1 MKNVLVVD
9 DDEKICWAFQQFL
22 DGEGYNASIANSA
35 EEGLRLIAA
44 DKPDVVLLD
53 VKLPGMSGLE
63 ALKQIKAEHPE
74 VIVVIITAF
83 DDLDTT
89 IEAMRLH
96 AFDFVPKPI
105 DLTVVKSV
113 LERAYRT
120 QSVRSILP
128 IQTENN
134 QNRAEIRTQTRR
146 QERADARNIQTHRSH
161 GKQHNNSID

>member
-22 DGEGYNASIANSA
+22 HGEGYNSNIANSA
-35 EEGLRLIAA
+35 EEGLRRIAA
-44 DKPDVVLLD
+44 DKPDVILLD

-63 ALKQIKAEHPE
+63 ALKRIKAEHPW

-89 IEAMRLH
+89 VEAMRLH

-105 DLTVVKSV
+105 DLAVVKSV

-120 QSVRSILP
+120 QSIRSILP
-128 IQTENN
+128 IQTEND
-134 QNRAEIRTQTRR
+134 QIREEIG
-146 QERADARNIQTHRSH
+146 HRLV
-161 GKQHNNSID
+161 GKIELH